1 LKGSFV
7 NMTYHF
13 IRTRKDGYVFTLTL
27 ARPEKRNAFTPT
39 MVNEIDHALK
49 AANADKDVRVVVIRA
64 EGPVFCAGM
73 DLKAFTDPGAD
84 RLNPA
89 IENRNLSL
97 GEVMMQLN
105 KPSVA
110 LVEGNVMAGG
120 FLVVAEC
127 TFVLARPEAEFSL
140 PEVKIGIFPF
150 QVLASL
156 LKIMP
161 EKKAMQLCISGEP
174 FSACQAREYGIVDE
188 LLEEGTAERLVSRL
202 TENAPLAVSRGFE
215 ALKGLDKV
223 PGTERFHHL
232 KSALDR
238 LRDSHDAEEGIRALF
253 EKRKPEWKN
262 E

>member
-1 LKGSFV
+1 
-7 NMTYHF
+7 MTYNF

-49 AANADKDVRVVVIRA
+49 AANTDREVRVVVIDA

-73 DLKAFTDPGAD
+73 DLKAFTDPAED
-84 RLNPA
+84 RPNPA
-89 IENRNLSL
+89 LENRDLSL
-97 GEVMMQLN
+97 GEVMGQLN

-110 LVEGNVMAGG
+110 LIEGKVIAGG
-120 FLVVAEC
+120 FLIVAEC
-127 TFVLARPEAEFSL
+127 TFVLARQEVEFSL

-161 EKKAMQLCISGEP
+161 QKKALQLCISGEP
-174 FSACQAREYGIVDE
+174 FSARQAQEYGIVDQM
-188 LLEEGTAERLVSRL
+188 LEEGTAERLMSRL
-202 TENAPLAVSRGFE
+202 TENAPLAVTRGFE
-215 ALKGLDKV
+215 ALKGLEAVDK
-223 PGTERFHHL
+223 TDRFHYL
-232 KSALDR
+232 MQALNR
-238 LRDSHDAEEGIRALF
+238 LRDSQDAGEGIRALF

>member
-1 LKGSFV
+1 
-7 NMTYHF
+7 MTYNF

-39 MVNEIDHALK
+39 MVNEMDHALK
-49 AANADKDVRVVVIRA
+49 AANADKEVRVVVVDA

-73 DLKAFTDPGAD
+73 DLKAFTDPGED

-89 IENRNLSL
+89 IVNRDLSL
-97 GEVMMQLN
+97 GEVMAQLN

-110 LVEGNVMAGG
+110 LVEGKVVAGG

-127 TFVLARPEAEFSL
+127 TFVLARPKAEFSL

-156 LKIMP
+156 LKVLP
-161 EKKAMQLCISGEP
+161 EKKAMQLCISAEP
-174 FSACQAREYGIVDE
+174 FSARQALEYGIVDE
-188 LLEEGTAERLVSRL
+188 LLEEGAAERLINRL
-202 TENAPLAVSRGFE
+202 AENAPLAVSRGFE
-215 ALKGLDKV
+215 ALKALRETD
-223 PGTERFHHL
+223 PADRFSYL
-232 KSALDR
+232 KAELDR
-238 LRDSHDAEEGIRALF
+238 LRHSQDAQEGIQALF

-262 E
+262 Q

>member
-1 LKGSFV
+1 
-7 NMTYHF
+7 MTYNF

-39 MVNEIDHALK
+39 MVNEMDYALK
-49 AANADKDVRVVVIRA
+49 AANADKEVRVVVVDA

-73 DLKAFTDPGAD
+73 DLKAFTDPAQD

-89 IENRNLSL
+89 IVNRDLSL
-97 GEVMMQLN
+97 GEVMAQLN

-110 LVEGNVMAGG
+110 LVEGKVVAGG

-156 LKIMP
+156 LKVLP
-161 EKKAMQLCISGEP
+161 EKKAMQLCISAEP
-174 FSACQAREYGIVDE
+174 FSARQALEYGIVDE
-188 LLEEGTAERLVSRL
+188 LLEEGAAERLISRL
-202 TENAPLAVSRGFE
+202 AENAPLAVSRGFE
-215 ALKGLDKV
+215 ALK
-223 PGTERFHHL
+223 
-232 KSALDR
+232 ALEKLTR
-238 LRDSHDAEEGIRALF
+238 LTGFLT
-253 EKRKPEWKN
+253 
-262 E
+262 